1 MKRGMRVARVL
12 CVEQVRALELA
23 AEHGRAV
30 PLADQRKR
38 TSSLTIPRRF
48 FWRNRSLAELADL
61 IRMMNS
67 YCSNL
72 IEGYNTRLSTSSA
85 RSAMVHSKTSSR
97 VCQTFR
103 FIQTAF
109 GSVKLSIAA
118 VPWSRPKPQLRQT
131 PQGRR

>member
-1 MKRGMRVARVL
+1 MESYSRLSRNPLDSQK
-12 CVEQVRALELA
+12 VENA
-23 AEHGRAV
+23 
-30 PLADQRKR
+30 
-38 TSSLTIPRRF
+38 
-48 FWRNRSLAELADL
+48 LAELADL
-61 IRMMNS
+61 VRMMNS

-85 RSAMVHSKTSSR
+85 RSAMVHAKTSSR

-118 VPWSRPKPQLRQT
+118 VPCSRPKPESRT
-131 PQGRR
+131 PPHGSRTSV